1 MSSLDGDE
9 WLIVSCLGHFTLERT
24 PVPIKQDAEWAP
36 ELVWMFWT
44 REKSLVPNG
53 IRTPGRPAR
62 SLVAIPI
69 MLLWLL
75 RQIACISKLKG
86 DEIREYLLP
95 FVVECLHTGETQI
108 TIQSVKYRYH
118 V

>member
-1 MSSLDGDE
+1 
-9 WLIVSCLGHFTLERT
+9 
-24 PVPIKQDAEWAP
+24 
-36 ELVWMFWT
+36 
-44 REKSLVPNG
+44 
-53 IRTPGRPAR
+53 
-62 SLVAIPI
+62 